1 MLEEDTAQAWELLV
15 TGAVAVDGTFTD
27 IRVVRLDPGDF
38 VERSRNGKRIYFSF
52 TTRRADDVLDLVPGD
67 LLEEESRGSD

>member
-52 TTRRADDVLDLVPGD
+52 TTRRADDVLDLVPGAA
-67 LLEEESRGSD
+67 SRDPTGGV